1 LWGFFIFGKTFFMR
15 RIAGLWIVLIF
26 ISACKPETKQFTK
39 LSPNET
45 KIDFVNKLYETNT
58 RNYFTYPYMYL
69 GGGVAAGDFNNDGLE
84 DLFFTGNMVPNKLYL
99 NQGNLRFKDISESA
113 GIQGDD
119 RWYSGVSIID
129 INKDGFLDIYIAVGG
144 ENEPNNN
151 VLYINNQDN
160 TFTEKAEAYGID
172 DDGYSMHSTFFD
184 YDKDGDL
191 DLYVANYPPTSF
203 KAPVDYY
210 KYMIDN
216 HEDGDSDHLYRN
228 EGDHFVDVTNE
239 SGISNFGLSLG
250 VVASDFN
257 NDGYPD
263 IYISNDFNA
272 PDFMYINNGDGT
284 FTNDILNS
292 LQQTSFFGMGV
303 DAADFNNDGWVDI
316 FQLDMN
322 AADNFRSKANM
333 SSMNPE
339 VFYQSVALGLHH
351 QYMQNSL
358 QLNQGNLNNPSPA
371 FSNIARWSG
380 VSSTD
385 WSWGGLFADF
395 DNDGWKD
402 LYVTNGIRRDVN
414 NKDFYNEHRAFFNK
428 MENDPN
434 YKNKEEEVKLLSYLE
449 KMPSAKLANYLFQ
462 NQQDQGFK
470 NRNTEWG
477 LDEKTF
483 SNGVVYSDLDNDGD
497 LDLVVNNLEDR
508 ASIYRNNSLNT
519 NFIGFELVA
528 KDNQIP
534 VGTRIHIK
542 SSGKYQ
548 MQELNLSR
556 GYLSSVSPRIHF
568 GLGDTPSVEEVIVDW
583 PDGTQ
588 SKLENV
594 QSNTY
599 NKIAYNE
606 ISTIKTNKDEEQ
618 STAKQFETITQKD
631 PFIHLENP
639 YDDFKDEV
647 LLPHKNSTLGPAL
660 AVGDLNNDGREDY
673 IIGGAIAQAA
683 ALYVQQENGIFEKV
697 SVPIFEKDK
706 FYEDLGIQ
714 IFDADNDGDQDIY
727 IASGGNE
734 FNEGSQGYEDR
745 FYENKGKLLF
755 ERNRAAIP
763 DTRISGLEVSVND
776 YDHDGDLDLFVGG
789 RLSPKK
795 YPYPSNSRILENL
808 SSSGDIQ
815 FVDVTEKKNSALKNI
830 GLVTTS
836 KWVDIDGDSW
846 EDLVIAGEWMSIRIF
861 KNNEGKS
868 FTEVT
873 EEVYKAEQRGWWYD
887 IEKGDFDND
896 GDMDLIVGNLGLN
909 YKYQASVDKPFRVYL
924 NDFDKNATYDIVLSY
939 KSDDTEYPVRGR
951 QCSSEQMPAIKDKFK
966 NYNSFA
972 SASLEEIYSNQM
984 LEESLKYEIT
994 SFASVYLENKDGKFI
1009 AKPLPYQAQ
1018 LSNINAMVVKDIDS
1032 DGNLDVVLGGNLYNA
1047 EVETPRNDASY
1058 GLWLKGDGNN
1068 GFSTQLPRE
1077 TGLVIRGDV
1086 RNIKVIKVGDKS
1098 HLLVAKN
1105 DQALQQIRVN

>member
-1 LWGFFIFGKTFFMR
+1 MRRLVVVLIITFFSF
-15 RIAGLWIVLIF
+15 GCESEL
-26 ISACKPETKQFTK
+26 KQFTK
-39 LSPNET
+39 LNPKDTS
-45 KIDFVNKLYETNT
+45 IDFVNKLYETNS

-69 GGGVAAGDFNNDGLE
+69 GGGVAVGDFNNDGLE
-84 DLFFTGNMVPNKLYL
+84 DLFFSGNMVPNKLYL
-99 NQGNLRFKDISESA
+99 NQGDFQFKDISESA
-113 GIQGDD
+113 GIQGDN
-119 RWYSGVSIID
+119 RWYSGVSLID

-151 VLYINNQDN
+151 VLYINNQNN
-160 TFTEKAEAYGID
+160 TFSEKAEAYGID

-203 KAPVDYY
+203 TAPVDYY

-216 HEDGDSDHLYRN
+216 HEDRDSDHLYRN
-228 EGDHFVDVTNE
+228 DGELFVDVTKE

-257 NDGYPD
+257 NDGNPD
-263 IYISNDFNA
+263 LYISNDFNA

-284 FTNDILNS
+284 FTNEILNS

-358 QLNQGNLNNPSPA
+358 QLNQGNLNDSSPA

-434 YKNKEEEVKLLSYLE
+434 YKNKEEEVKLLSFLE
-449 KMPSAKLANYLFQ
+449 KMPSEKLSNYLFQ
-462 NQQDQGFK
+462 NQQENGFK
-470 NRNTEWG
+470 NKNIEWG

-497 LDLVVNNLEDR
+497 LDLVVNNLEDF
-508 ASIYRNNSLNT
+508 ASIYRNNTSNS
-519 NFIGFELVA
+519 NYIGFTLEG
-528 KDNQIP
+528 KDQQIP
-534 VGTRIHIK
+534 IGTRIHLK
-542 SSGKYQ
+542 ASGKYQ

-556 GYLSSVSPRIHF
+556 GYLSSVSPRVHF
-568 GLGDTPSVEEVIVDW
+568 GLGAAPEIEEVIVEW
-583 PDGTQ
+583 PDGNRT
-588 SKLENV
+588 KLEDLTVNSYNAV
-594 QSNTY
+594 AYKEDSSNTL
-599 NKIAYNE
+599 NE
-606 ISTIKTNKDEEQ
+606 KNEFSEVKR
-618 STAKQFETITQKD
+618 FETVVQKD
-631 PFIHLENP
+631 AFVHRENP

-660 AVGDLNNDGREDY
+660 AVGDLNNDSREDY
-673 IIGGAIAQAA
+673 IVGGAIAQAA
-683 ALYVQQENGIFEKV
+683 EIYIQKVNGSFQKV
-697 SVPIFEKDK
+697 NVPIFEKDK

-714 IFDADNDGDQDIY
+714 IFDADNDGDLDIY

-745 FYENKGKLLF
+745 FYENKGNLVF
-755 ERNRAAIP
+755 ERNISAIP

-776 YDHDGDLDLFVGG
+776 FDQDGDLDLFVGG

-795 YPYPSNSRILENL
+795 YPYPSSSRILENR
-808 SSSGDIQ
+808 SASGSIQ
-815 FVDVTEKKNSALKNI
+815 FVDVTEEKNPALTNI

-836 KWVDIDGDSW
+836 KWVDLDGDSW
-846 EDLVIAGEWMSIRIF
+846 EDLVVAGEWLSIRFF
-861 KNNEGKS
+861 KNNEGKT
-868 FTEVT
+868 FKEVT
-873 EEVYKAEQRGWWYD
+873 EEVYLPEQRGWWYD

-896 GDMDLIVGNLGLN
+896 GDLDLIVGNLGLN
-909 YKYQASVDKPFRVYL
+909 YKYQASTEKPFRVYL
-924 NDFDKNATYDIVLSY
+924 NDFDKNTTYDIVLSY
-939 KSDDTEYPVRGR
+939 KSDDTEYPIRGR
-951 QCSSEQMPAIKDKFK
+951 QCSSEQMPAIKEKFK

-972 SASLEEIYSNQM
+972 SASLEEIYSDQM

-994 SFASVYLENKDGKFI
+994 SFASVYLQNNNGKFI

-1018 LSNINAMVVKDIDS
+1018 FSNINALVVEDIDR
-1032 DGNLDVVLGGNLYNA
+1032 DGYLDVVLGGNLYNA

-1058 GLWLKGDGNN
+1058 GLWLKGDGAN
-1068 GFSTQLPRE
+1068 GFRALAPRE
-1077 TGLVIRGDV
+1077 TGLVVRGDI
-1086 RNIKVIKVGDKS
+1086 RNMKPIKVGGQT

-1105 DQALQQIRVN
+1105 NQDLQQIRIN

>member
-1 LWGFFIFGKTFFMR
+1 MKQIIGLFILVFITF
-15 RIAGLWIVLIF
+15 
-26 ISACKPETKQFTK
+26 ACQTEVKQFSK
-39 LSPNET
+39 LNSNNT
-45 KIDFVNKLYETNT
+45 NIDFVNKLYETNT

-84 DLFFTGNMVPNKLYL
+84 DLFFTGNMVPNKLYI
-99 NQGNLRFKDISESA
+99 NQGNFKFKDISEEA
-113 GIQGDD
+113 GIEGDD
-119 RWYSGVSIID
+119 RWYSGVSLID

-160 TFTEKAEAYGID
+160 TFTEKAEAYGIN

-210 KYMIDN
+210 KYMIEK
-216 HEDGDSDHLYRN
+216 HEDRDSDHLYRN
-228 EGDHFVDVTNE
+228 DGDHFVDVTNE

-263 IYISNDFNA
+263 VYISNDFNA
-272 PDFMYINNGDGT
+272 PDFMYLNNGDGT

-303 DAADFNNDGWVDI
+303 DASDFNNDGWVDL

-358 QLNQGNLNNPSPA
+358 QLNQGNLNNSSPA

-402 LYVTNGIRRDVN
+402 LYVSNGIRRDVN
-414 NKDFYNEHRAFFNK
+414 NKDFYNEHRAFFDK

-449 KMPSAKLANYLFQ
+449 KMPSEKLSNYLFQ
-462 NQQDQGFK
+462 NQQENGFE
-470 NRNTEWG
+470 NRNLEWG

-497 LDLVVNNLEDR
+497 LDLVVNNLEDF
-508 ASIYRNNSLNT
+508 ASIYRNNNT
-519 NFIGFELVA
+519 NSNFIGFKLEGE
-528 KDNQIP
+528 DNQLP
-534 VGTRIHIK
+534 VGARIHLK
-542 SSGKYQ
+542 ASGKYQ

-556 GYLSSVSPRIHF
+556 GYLSSVSPRVHF
-568 GLGDTPSVEEVIVDW
+568 GLGTTTELEEVIIEW
-583 PDGTQ
+583 PDGRKSELKEYQ
-588 SKLENV
+588 I
-594 QSNTY
+594 NTY
-599 NKIAYNE
+599 NNVVYNE
-606 ISTIKTNKDEEQ
+606 GTSTVPTKKEIQPK
-618 STAKQFETITQKD
+618 AKQFETVVQKD
-631 PFIHLENP
+631 AFIHKENP

-660 AVGDLNNDGREDY
+660 AVGDLNNDGKEDY
-673 IIGGAIAQAA
+673 VIGGAIAQATS
-683 ALYVQQENGIFEKV
+683 LYIQQANGTFEKV
-697 SVPIFEKDK
+697 DVPIFEKDK

-727 IASGGNE
+727 LASGGNE
-734 FNEGSQGYEDR
+734 FKSDSQGYEDR
-745 FYENKGKLLF
+745 FYENKGNLVF
-755 ERNRAAIP
+755 ERNISAIP
-763 DTRISGLEVSVND
+763 DTRISGLEVSVSD
-776 YDHDGDLDLFVGG
+776 FDHDGDLDLFVGG

-795 YPYPSNSRILENL
+795 YPYPSNSRILENQ
-808 SSSGDIQ
+808 STSGNIQ
-815 FVDVTEKKNSALKNI
+815 FVDVTQEKNPMLTNI

-846 EDLVIAGEWMSIRIF
+846 EDLVVAGEWMSIRFF

-868 FTEVT
+868 FKEVT
-873 EEVYKAEQRGWWYD
+873 EEIYLPDHRGWWYD

-909 YKYQASVDKPFRVYL
+909 YKYQASVEKPFRVYL

-939 KSDDTEYPVRGR
+939 KSDNTEYPVRGR
-951 QCSSEQMPAIKDKFK
+951 QCSSEQMPAIKEKFK

-972 SASLEEIYSNQM
+972 NASLEEIYSDKM

-994 SFASVYLENKDGKFI
+994 SFSSVYLQNNDGKFT

-1018 LSNINAMVVKDIDS
+1018 FSNINAMVVKDVNL

-1058 GLWLKGDGNN
+1058 GLWLKGDGSN
-1068 GFSTQLPRE
+1068 GFSAQEPRK

-1086 RNIKVIKVGDKS
+1086 RNIKPIKVGDHT

-1105 DQALQQIRVN
+1105 NQSLQQIRIN

>member
-1 LWGFFIFGKTFFMR
+1 MRGFFIFEKKLMRRLVVVLIITFFSF
-15 RIAGLWIVLIF
+15 GCESEL
-26 ISACKPETKQFTK
+26 KQFTK
-39 LSPNET
+39 LNPKDTS
-45 KIDFVNKLYETNT
+45 IDFVNKLYETNSK
-58 RNYFTYPYMYL
+58 NYFTYPYMYL
-69 GGGVAAGDFNNDGLE
+69 GGGVAVGDFNNDGLE
-84 DLFFTGNMVPNKLYL
+84 DLFFSGNMVPNKLYL
-99 NQGNLRFKDISESA
+99 NQGDFQFKDISESA
-113 GIQGDD
+113 GIQGDN
-119 RWYSGVSIID
+119 RWYSGVSLID

-151 VLYINNQDN
+151 VLYINNQNN
-160 TFTEKAEAYGID
+160 TFSEKAEAYGID

-203 KAPVDYY
+203 TAPVDYY

-216 HEDGDSDHLYRN
+216 HEDRDSDHLYRN
-228 EGDHFVDVTNE
+228 DGELFVDVTKE

-257 NDGYPD
+257 NDGNPD
-263 IYISNDFNA
+263 LYISNDFNA

-284 FTNDILNS
+284 FTNEILNS

-358 QLNQGNLNNPSPA
+358 QLNQGNLNDSSPA

-434 YKNKEEEVKLLSYLE
+434 YKNKEEEVKLLSFLE
-449 KMPSAKLANYLFQ
+449 KMPSEKLSNYLFQ
-462 NQQDQGFK
+462 NQQENGFK
-470 NRNTEWG
+470 NKNIEWG

-497 LDLVVNNLEDR
+497 LDLVVNNLEDF
-508 ASIYRNNSLNT
+508 ASIYRNNTSNS
-519 NFIGFELVA
+519 NYIGFTLEG
-528 KDNQIP
+528 KDQQIP
-534 VGTRIHIK
+534 IGTRIHLK
-542 SSGKYQ
+542 ASGKYQ

-556 GYLSSVSPRIHF
+556 GYLSSVSPRVHF
-568 GLGDTPSVEEVIVDW
+568 GLGAAPEIEEVIVEW
-583 PDGTQ
+583 PDGNRT
-588 SKLENV
+588 KLEDLTVNSYNAV
-594 QSNTY
+594 AYKEDSSNTL
-599 NKIAYNE
+599 NE
-606 ISTIKTNKDEEQ
+606 KNEFSEVKR
-618 STAKQFETITQKD
+618 FETVVQKD
-631 PFIHLENP
+631 AFVHRENP

-660 AVGDLNNDGREDY
+660 AVGDLNNDSREDY
-673 IIGGAIAQAA
+673 IVGGAIAQAA
-683 ALYVQQENGIFEKV
+683 EIYIQKVNGSFQKV
-697 SVPIFEKDK
+697 NVPIFEKDK

-714 IFDADNDGDQDIY
+714 IFDADNDGDLDIY

-745 FYENKGKLLF
+745 FYENKGNLVF
-755 ERNRAAIP
+755 ERNISAIP

-776 YDHDGDLDLFVGG
+776 FDQDGDLDLFVGG

-795 YPYPSNSRILENL
+795 YPYPSSSRILENR
-808 SSSGDIQ
+808 SASGSIQ
-815 FVDVTEKKNSALKNI
+815 FVDVTEEKNPALTNI

-836 KWVDIDGDSW
+836 KWVDLDGDSW
-846 EDLVIAGEWMSIRIF
+846 EDLVVAGEWLSIRFF
-861 KNNEGKS
+861 KNNEGKT
-868 FTEVT
+868 FKEVT
-873 EEVYKAEQRGWWYD
+873 EEVYLPEQRGWWYD

-896 GDMDLIVGNLGLN
+896 GDLDLIVGNLGLN
-909 YKYQASVDKPFRVYL
+909 YKYQASTEKPFRVYL
-924 NDFDKNATYDIVLSY
+924 NDFDKNTTYDIVLSY
-939 KSDDTEYPVRGR
+939 KSDDTEYPIRGR
-951 QCSSEQMPAIKDKFK
+951 QCSSEQMPAIKEKFK

-972 SASLEEIYSNQM
+972 SASLEEIYSDQM

-994 SFASVYLENKDGKFI
+994 SFASVYLQNNNGKFI

-1018 LSNINAMVVKDIDS
+1018 FSNINALVVEDIDR
-1032 DGNLDVVLGGNLYNA
+1032 DGYLDVVLGGNLYNA

-1058 GLWLKGDGNN
+1058 GLWLKGDGAN
-1068 GFSTQLPRE
+1068 GFRALAPRE
-1077 TGLVIRGDV
+1077 TGLVVRGDI
-1086 RNIKVIKVGDKS
+1086 RNMKPIKVGGQT

-1105 DQALQQIRVN
+1105 NQDLQQIRIN

>member
-1 LWGFFIFGKTFFMR
+1 MR

-26 ISACKPETKQFTK
+26 ISACKSETKQFTK
-39 LSPNET
+39 LSPNDT

-119 RWYSGVSIID
+119 RWYSGVSLID

-151 VLYINNQDN
+151 VLYINNEDN

-216 HEDGDSDHLYRN
+216 HEDRDSDHFYRN

-303 DAADFNNDGWVDI
+303 DAADFNNDGWIDI

-449 KMPSAKLANYLFQ
+449 KMPSEKLANYLFQ

-534 VGTRIHIK
+534 VGTRIHLK

-568 GLGDTPSVEEVIVDW
+568 GLGDTPSVEEVIVEW

-588 SKLENV
+588 SKLENI

-606 ISTIKTNKDEEQ
+606 ISTIKINKEEEQ

-714 IFDADNDGDQDIY
+714 IFDADNDGDKDIY

-745 FYENKGKLLF
+745 FYENKGKLIF

-776 YDHDGDLDLFVGG
+776 YDQDGDLDLFVGG

-795 YPYPSNSRILENL
+795 YPYPSNSRILENQ
-808 SSSGDIQ
+808 SSSGNIQ

-924 NDFDKNATYDIVLSY
+924 NDFDENATYDIVLSY

-951 QCSSEQMPAIKDKFK
+951 QCSSEQMPAIKEKFK

-972 SASLEEIYSNQM
+972 NASLEEIYSDQM

-1068 GFSTQLPRE
+1068 GFSAQLPRE

-1086 RNIKVIKVGDKS
+1086 RNIKAIKVGDES

>member
-1 LWGFFIFGKTFFMR
+1 
-15 RIAGLWIVLIF
+15 
-26 ISACKPETKQFTK
+26 
-39 LSPNET
+39 
-45 KIDFVNKLYETNT
+45 
-58 RNYFTYPYMYL
+58 
-69 GGGVAAGDFNNDGLE
+69 
-84 DLFFTGNMVPNKLYL
+84 
-99 NQGNLRFKDISESA
+99 
-113 GIQGDD
+113 
-119 RWYSGVSIID
+119 
-129 INKDGFLDIYIAVGG
+129 
-144 ENEPNNN
+144 
-151 VLYINNQDN
+151 
-160 TFTEKAEAYGID
+160 
-172 DDGYSMHSTFFD
+172 
-184 YDKDGDL
+184 
-191 DLYVANYPPTSF
+191 
-203 KAPVDYY
+203 
-210 KYMIDN
+210 
-216 HEDGDSDHLYRN
+216 
-228 EGDHFVDVTNE
+228 
-239 SGISNFGLSLG
+239 
-250 VVASDFN
+250 
-257 NDGYPD
+257 
-263 IYISNDFNA
+263 
-272 PDFMYINNGDGT
+272 
-284 FTNDILNS
+284 
-292 LQQTSFFGMGV
+292 
-303 DAADFNNDGWVDI
+303 
-316 FQLDMN
+316 
-322 AADNFRSKANM
+322 
-333 SSMNPE
+333 
-339 VFYQSVALGLHH
+339 
-351 QYMQNSL
+351 
-358 QLNQGNLNNPSPA
+358 
-371 FSNIARWSG
+371 
-380 VSSTD
+380 
-385 WSWGGLFADF
+385 
-395 DNDGWKD
+395 
-402 LYVTNGIRRDVN
+402 
-414 NKDFYNEHRAFFNK
+414 

-449 KMPSAKLANYLFQ
+449 KMPSEKLANYLFQ

-508 ASIYRNNSLNT
+508 ASVYRNNSLNT
-519 NFIGFELVA
+519 NFIGFELTA

-534 VGTRIHIK
+534 VGTRIHLK

-568 GLGDTPSVEEVIVDW
+568 GLGDTPSVEEIIVEW

-588 SKLENV
+588 SKLEKF
-594 QSNTY
+594 QSNSY

-606 ISTIKTNKDEEQ
+606 ISTIKTNKEEEQ
-618 STAKQFETITQKD
+618 STAKQFETITQKK

-683 ALYVQQENGIFEKV
+683 ALYVQQENGVFEKV

-745 FYENKGKLLF
+745 FYENKGKLIF
-755 ERNRAAIP
+755 ERNRSAIP

-776 YDHDGDLDLFVGG
+776 YDQDGDLDLFVGG

-795 YPYPSNSRILENL
+795 YPYPSNSRILENQ
-808 SSSGDIQ
+808 SSSENIQ

-846 EDLVIAGEWMSIRIF
+846 EDLVIAGEWMPIHIF

-868 FTEVT
+868 FTDVT
-873 EEVYKAEQRGWWYD
+873 EDVYKAEQRGWWYD

-924 NDFDKNATYDIVLSY
+924 NDFDENATYDIVLSY

-951 QCSSEQMPAIKDKFK
+951 QCSSEQMPAIKEKFK

-972 SASLEEIYSNQM
+972 SASLEEIYSDQM

-1032 DGNLDVVLGGNLYNA
+1032 DDNLDVVLGGNLYNA
-1047 EVETPRNDASY
+1047 EVETPRNDSSY

-1068 GFSTQLPRE
+1068 GFSAQLPRE

-1086 RNIKVIKVGDKS
+1086 RNIKAIKIGDES
-1098 HLLVAKN
+1098 HLLVANNK
-1105 DQALQQIRVN
+1105 QALQQIRVN

>member
-1 LWGFFIFGKTFFMR
+1 MKQIVVVLIITFFS
-15 RIAGLWIVLIF
+15 F
-26 ISACKPETKQFTK
+26 ACESELKQFTK
-39 LSPNET
+39 LNPKDTS
-45 KIDFVNKLYETNT
+45 IDFVNKLYETNS

-84 DLFFTGNMVPNKLYL
+84 DLFFSGNMVPNKLYL
-99 NQGNLRFKDISESA
+99 NQGDFQFKDISESA
-113 GIQGDD
+113 GIQGDN
-119 RWYSGVSIID
+119 RWYSGVSLID

-160 TFTEKAEAYGID
+160 TFSEKAEAYGID

-203 KAPVDYY
+203 TAPVDYY

-216 HEDGDSDHLYRN
+216 HEDRDSDHLYRN
-228 EGDHFVDVTNE
+228 DGDHFVDVTKE

-257 NDGYPD
+257 NDGNPD
-263 IYISNDFNA
+263 LYISNDFNA

-284 FTNDILNS
+284 FTNEILNS

-358 QLNQGNLNNPSPA
+358 QLNQGNLNDSSPA

-449 KMPSAKLANYLFQ
+449 KMPSEKISNYLFQ
-462 NQQDQGFK
+462 NQQENGFK
-470 NRNTEWG
+470 NKNIEWG

-497 LDLVVNNLEDR
+497 LDLVVNNLEDF
-508 ASIYRNNSLNT
+508 ASIYRNNTSNS
-519 NFIGFELVA
+519 NYIGFTLEG
-528 KDNQIP
+528 KDQQIP
-534 VGTRIHIK
+534 IGTRIHLK
-542 SSGKYQ
+542 ASGKYQ

-556 GYLSSVSPRIHF
+556 GYLSSVSPRVHF
-568 GLGDTPSVEEVIVDW
+568 GLGATPEIEEVIVEW
-583 PDGTQ
+583 PDGNRT
-588 SKLENV
+588 KLEDLRVNSYNAV
-594 QSNTY
+594 AYKEDSSNTL
-599 NKIAYNE
+599 NE
-606 ISTIKTNKDEEQ
+606 KNEFSEVKR
-618 STAKQFETITQKD
+618 FETVVQKD
-631 PFIHLENP
+631 AFVHRENP

-673 IIGGAIAQAA
+673 IVGGAIAQAA
-683 ALYVQQENGIFEKV
+683 EIYIQKVNGSFQKV
-697 SVPIFEKDK
+697 NVPIFEKDK

-714 IFDADNDGDQDIY
+714 IFDADNDGDLDIY

-745 FYENKGKLLF
+745 FYENKGNLVF
-755 ERNRAAIP
+755 ERNISAIP

-776 YDHDGDLDLFVGG
+776 FDQDGDLDLFVGG

-795 YPYPSNSRILENL
+795 YPYPSSSRILENR
-808 SSSGDIQ
+808 STSGSIQ
-815 FVDVTEKKNSALKNI
+815 FVDVTEEKNPALINI

-836 KWVDIDGDSW
+836 KWVDLDGDSW
-846 EDLVIAGEWMSIRIF
+846 EDLVVAGEWMSIRFF
-861 KNNEGKS
+861 KNNEGKT
-868 FTEVT
+868 FQEVT
-873 EEVYKAEQRGWWYD
+873 QEVYLPEQRGWWYD

-909 YKYQASVDKPFRVYL
+909 YKYQASKEKPFRVYL

-951 QCSSEQMPAIKDKFK
+951 QCSSEQMPAIKEKFK

-972 SASLEEIYSNQM
+972 SASLEEIYSDQM

-994 SFASVYLENKDGKFI
+994 SFASVYLQNNDGKFI

-1018 LSNINAMVVKDIDS
+1018 FSNINALVVEDIDR

-1058 GLWLKGDGNN
+1058 GLWLKGDGAN
-1068 GFSTQLPRE
+1068 GFRALAPRE
-1077 TGLVIRGDV
+1077 TGLVVRGDI
-1086 RNIKVIKVGDKS
+1086 RNMKPIKVGGQT

-1105 DQALQQIRVN
+1105 NQALQQIRIN

>member
-1 LWGFFIFGKTFFMR
+1 MKRIFRLIVVLFFVF
-15 RIAGLWIVLIF
+15 
-26 ISACKPETKQFTK
+26 ACESEKKQYTK
-39 LSPNET
+39 LGSKKTN
-45 KIDFVNKLYETNT
+45 IDFVNKLYETNT

-84 DLFFTGNMVPNKLYL
+84 DLFFTGNMVSNKLYL
-99 NQGNLRFKDISESA
+99 NLGDFNFKDISESA
-113 GIQGDD
+113 GIAGDN
-119 RWYSGVSIID
+119 RWYSGVSIVD
-129 INKDGFLDIYIAVGG
+129 INNDGFLDIYIAVGG
-144 ENEPNNN
+144 ESGPNNN
-151 VLYINNQDN
+151 VLYINNKDN
-160 TFTEKAEAYGID
+160 TFTEKAGEFGID

-216 HEDGDSDHLYRN
+216 HEARDSDHLYRN
-228 EGDHFVDVTNE
+228 EGNHFTDVTNE
-239 SGISNFGLSLG
+239 SGVSNFGLSLG
-250 VVASDFN
+250 VVASDYN

-284 FTNDILNS
+284 FTNEILNS

-358 QLNQGNLNNPSPA
+358 QLNQGNLNGSSPA

-414 NKDFYNEHRAFFNK
+414 NKDFYNQHRAFFNK
-428 MENDPN
+428 MENDPK

-449 KMPSAKLANYLFQ
+449 KMPSEKLANYLFH
-462 NQQDQGFK
+462 NQQDKGFV

-483 SNGVVYSDLDNDGD
+483 SNGVIYSDLDNDGD
-497 LDLVVNNLEDR
+497 LDLVVNNLEDY
-508 ASIYRNNSLNT
+508 ASIYRNNNT
-519 NFIGFELVA
+519 NSNFIGFELEG
-528 KDNQIP
+528 KDKNIP
-534 VGTRIHIK
+534 IGARIHLK
-542 SSGKYQ
+542 ASGKYQ
-548 MQELNLSR
+548 MQEFNLSR

-568 GLGDTPSVEEVIVDW
+568 GLGDSTNLDEVVIEW
-583 PDGTQ
+583 PDGNR
-588 SKLENV
+588 SRLVDVKVNK
-594 QSNTY
+594 Y
-599 NKIAYNE
+599 NKVVYK
-606 ISTIKTNKDEEQ
+606 KTSSKIVEDKDE
-618 STAKQFETITQKD
+618 SIKIKQFETIAQKD
-631 PFIHLENP
+631 PFIHKENP
-639 YDDFKDEV
+639 YDDFKDEI

-660 AVGDLNNDGREDY
+660 AVGDLNNDSREDY
-673 IIGGAIAQAA
+673 IIGGAIAQAPGIFI
-683 ALYVQQENGIFEKV
+683 QQEDGTFEQATI
-697 SVPIFEKDK
+697 PIFEKDK
-706 FYEDLGIQ
+706 FYEDLGIE

-745 FYENKGKLLF
+745 FYENKGNLNF
-755 ERNRAAIP
+755 ERNESAIP
-763 DTRISGLEVSVND
+763 GARISGLEVSSND
-776 YDHDGDLDLFVGG
+776 FDHDGDLDLFVGG

-795 YPYPSNSRILENL
+795 YPYPSSSRILENQ
-808 SSSGDIQ
+808 SSNGKIK
-815 FVDVTEKKNSALKNI
+815 FVDVTDQKNPALKKI

-836 KWVDIDGDSW
+836 NWLDIDGDSW
-846 EDLVIAGEWMSIRIF
+846 DDLIVSGEWMSLRFF
-861 KNNEGKS
+861 KNDKGKS
-868 FTEVT
+868 FKEVT
-873 EEVYKAEQRGWWYD
+873 DEVYHSEHRGWWND

-909 YKYQASVDKPFRVYL
+909 YKYQASVEKPFRIYL

-939 KSDDTEYPVRGR
+939 KSEDTEYPVRGR
-951 QCSSEQMPAIKDKFK
+951 QCSSEQMPAIKEKFK

-984 LEESLKYEIT
+984 LEESLKYEIN
-994 SFASVYLENKDGKFI
+994 SFESIYLQNNDGKFI

-1018 LSNINAMVVKDIDS
+1018 FSNINAMIVKDIDL
-1032 DGNLDVVLGGNLYNA
+1032 DGNLDIVLGGNLYNA
-1047 EVETPRNDASY
+1047 EVETPRNDSSY

-1068 GFSTQLPRE
+1068 GFSALPPRDS
-1077 TGLVIRGDV
+1077 GLVMRGDI
-1086 RNIKVIKVGDKS
+1086 RNIKLIKVGDEN
-1098 HLLVAKN
+1098 HLIIAAN
-1105 DQALQQIRVN
+1105 NQALQQIKIN

>member
-1 LWGFFIFGKTFFMR
+1 
-15 RIAGLWIVLIF
+15 
-26 ISACKPETKQFTK
+26 
-39 LSPNET
+39 
-45 KIDFVNKLYETNT
+45 
-58 RNYFTYPYMYL
+58 
-69 GGGVAAGDFNNDGLE
+69 
-84 DLFFTGNMVPNKLYL
+84 
-99 NQGNLRFKDISESA
+99 
-113 GIQGDD
+113 
-119 RWYSGVSIID
+119 
-129 INKDGFLDIYIAVGG
+129 
-144 ENEPNNN
+144 
-151 VLYINNQDN
+151 
-160 TFTEKAEAYGID
+160 
-172 DDGYSMHSTFFD
+172 
-184 YDKDGDL
+184 
-191 DLYVANYPPTSF
+191 
-203 KAPVDYY
+203 
-210 KYMIDN
+210 
-216 HEDGDSDHLYRN
+216 
-228 EGDHFVDVTNE
+228 
-239 SGISNFGLSLG
+239 
-250 VVASDFN
+250 
-257 NDGYPD
+257 
-263 IYISNDFNA
+263 
-272 PDFMYINNGDGT
+272 
-284 FTNDILNS
+284 
-292 LQQTSFFGMGV
+292 
-303 DAADFNNDGWVDI
+303 
-316 FQLDMN
+316 
-322 AADNFRSKANM
+322 
-333 SSMNPE
+333 
-339 VFYQSVALGLHH
+339 
-351 QYMQNSL
+351 
-358 QLNQGNLNNPSPA
+358 
-371 FSNIARWSG
+371 
-380 VSSTD
+380 
-385 WSWGGLFADF
+385 
-395 DNDGWKD
+395 
-402 LYVTNGIRRDVN
+402 
-414 NKDFYNEHRAFFNK
+414 
-428 MENDPN
+428 
-434 YKNKEEEVKLLSYLE
+434 
-449 KMPSAKLANYLFQ
+449 
-462 NQQDQGFK
+462 
-470 NRNTEWG
+470 
-477 LDEKTF
+477 
-483 SNGVVYSDLDNDGD
+483 
-497 LDLVVNNLEDR
+497 
-508 ASIYRNNSLNT
+508 
-519 NFIGFELVA
+519 
-528 KDNQIP
+528 
-534 VGTRIHIK
+534 
-542 SSGKYQ
+542 

-556 GYLSSVSPRIHF
+556 GYLSSVSSRIHF
-568 GLGDTPSVEEVIVDW
+568 GLGDTPSVEEVIVEW

-588 SKLENV
+588 SKLENI

-606 ISTIKTNKDEEQ
+606 ISTIKTNKKEEQ
-618 STAKQFETITQKD
+618 STAKQFESITQKE

-683 ALYVQQENGIFEKV
+683 ALYIQQENGIFEKI

-745 FYENKGKLLF
+745 FYENKGKLIF
-755 ERNRAAIP
+755 ERNRSAIP

-776 YDHDGDLDLFVGG
+776 YDQDGDLDLFVGG

-795 YPYPSNSRILENL
+795 YPYPSNSRILENQ
-808 SSSGDIQ
+808 SSSENIQ

-846 EDLVIAGEWMSIRIF
+846 EDLVIAGEWMSIHIF

-868 FTEVT
+868 FTDVT
-873 EEVYKAEQRGWWYD
+873 EDVYKVEQRGWWYD

-924 NDFDKNATYDIVLSY
+924 NDFDENATYDIVLSY

-951 QCSSEQMPAIKDKFK
+951 QCSSEQMPAIKEKFK

-972 SASLEEIYSNQM
+972 SASLEEIYSDQM

-1068 GFSTQLPRE
+1068 GFSAQLPRE

-1086 RNIKVIKVGDKS
+1086 RNIKAIKVGDES

>member
-1 LWGFFIFGKTFFMR
+1 MRGFFIFEKKLMR
-15 RIAGLWIVLIF
+15 RIVVVLIITF
-26 ISACKPETKQFTK
+26 FSFGCESELKQFTK
-39 LSPNET
+39 LNPKDTS
-45 KIDFVNKLYETNT
+45 IDFVNKLYETNS

-69 GGGVAAGDFNNDGLE
+69 GGGVAVGDFNNDGLE
-84 DLFFTGNMVPNKLYL
+84 DLFFSGNMVPNKLYL
-99 NQGNLRFKDISESA
+99 NQGDFQFKDISESA
-113 GIQGDD
+113 GIQGDN
-119 RWYSGVSIID
+119 RWYSGVSLID

-151 VLYINNQDN
+151 VLYINNQNN
-160 TFTEKAEAYGID
+160 TFSEKAEAYGID

-203 KAPVDYY
+203 TAPVDYY

-216 HEDGDSDHLYRN
+216 HEDRDSDHLYRN
-228 EGDHFVDVTNE
+228 DGELFVDVTKE

-257 NDGYPD
+257 NDGNPD
-263 IYISNDFNA
+263 LYISNDFNA

-284 FTNDILNS
+284 FTNEILNS

-358 QLNQGNLNNPSPA
+358 QLNQGNLNDSSPA

-434 YKNKEEEVKLLSYLE
+434 YKNKEEEVKLLSFLE
-449 KMPSAKLANYLFQ
+449 KMPSEKLSNYLFQ
-462 NQQDQGFK
+462 NQQENGFK
-470 NRNTEWG
+470 NKNIEWG

-497 LDLVVNNLEDR
+497 LDLVVNNLEDF
-508 ASIYRNNSLNT
+508 ASIYRNNTSNS
-519 NFIGFELVA
+519 NYIGFTLEG
-528 KDNQIP
+528 KDQQIP
-534 VGTRIHIK
+534 IGTRIHLK
-542 SSGKYQ
+542 ASGKYQ

-556 GYLSSVSPRIHF
+556 GYLSSVSPRVHF
-568 GLGDTPSVEEVIVDW
+568 GLGAAPEIEEVIVEW
-583 PDGTQ
+583 PDGNRT
-588 SKLENV
+588 KLEDLTVNSYNAV
-594 QSNTY
+594 AYKEDSSNTL
-599 NKIAYNE
+599 NE
-606 ISTIKTNKDEEQ
+606 KNEFSEVKR
-618 STAKQFETITQKD
+618 FETVVQKD
-631 PFIHLENP
+631 AFVHRENP

-660 AVGDLNNDGREDY
+660 AVGDLNNDSREDY
-673 IIGGAIAQAA
+673 IVGGAIAQAA
-683 ALYVQQENGIFEKV
+683 EIYIQKVNGSFQKV
-697 SVPIFEKDK
+697 NVPIFEKDK

-714 IFDADNDGDQDIY
+714 IFDADNDGDLDIY

-745 FYENKGKLLF
+745 FYENKGNLVF
-755 ERNRAAIP
+755 ERNISAIP

-776 YDHDGDLDLFVGG
+776 FDQDGDLDLFVGG

-795 YPYPSNSRILENL
+795 YPYPSSSRILENR
-808 SSSGDIQ
+808 SASGSIQ
-815 FVDVTEKKNSALKNI
+815 FVDVTEEKNPALTNI

-836 KWVDIDGDSW
+836 KWVDLDGDSW
-846 EDLVIAGEWMSIRIF
+846 EDLVVAGEWLSIRFF
-861 KNNEGKS
+861 KNNEGKT
-868 FTEVT
+868 FKEVT
-873 EEVYKAEQRGWWYD
+873 EEVYLPEQRGWWYD

-896 GDMDLIVGNLGLN
+896 GDLDLIVGNLGLN
-909 YKYQASVDKPFRVYL
+909 YKYQASTEKPFRVYL
-924 NDFDKNATYDIVLSY
+924 NDFDKNTTYDIVLSY
-939 KSDDTEYPVRGR
+939 KSDDTEYPIRGR
-951 QCSSEQMPAIKDKFK
+951 QCSSEQMPAIKEKFK

-972 SASLEEIYSNQM
+972 SASLEEIYSDQM

-994 SFASVYLENKDGKFI
+994 SFASVYLQNNNGKFI

-1018 LSNINAMVVKDIDS
+1018 FSNINALVVEDIDR
-1032 DGNLDVVLGGNLYNA
+1032 DGYLDVVLGGNLYNA

-1058 GLWLKGDGNN
+1058 GLWLKGDGAN
-1068 GFSTQLPRE
+1068 GFRALAPRE
-1077 TGLVIRGDV
+1077 TGLVVRGDI
-1086 RNIKVIKVGDKS
+1086 RNMKPIKVGGQT

-1105 DQALQQIRVN
+1105 NQDLQQIRIN

>member
-1 LWGFFIFGKTFFMR
+1 
-15 RIAGLWIVLIF
+15 
-26 ISACKPETKQFTK
+26 
-39 LSPNET
+39 
-45 KIDFVNKLYETNT
+45 
-58 RNYFTYPYMYL
+58 
-69 GGGVAAGDFNNDGLE
+69 
-84 DLFFTGNMVPNKLYL
+84 
-99 NQGNLRFKDISESA
+99 
-113 GIQGDD
+113 
-119 RWYSGVSIID
+119 
-129 INKDGFLDIYIAVGG
+129 
-144 ENEPNNN
+144 
-151 VLYINNQDN
+151 
-160 TFTEKAEAYGID
+160 
-172 DDGYSMHSTFFD
+172 
-184 YDKDGDL
+184 
-191 DLYVANYPPTSF
+191 
-203 KAPVDYY
+203 
-210 KYMIDN
+210 
-216 HEDGDSDHLYRN
+216 
-228 EGDHFVDVTNE
+228 
-239 SGISNFGLSLG
+239 
-250 VVASDFN
+250 
-257 NDGYPD
+257 
-263 IYISNDFNA
+263 
-272 PDFMYINNGDGT
+272 
-284 FTNDILNS
+284 
-292 LQQTSFFGMGV
+292 MGV

-333 SSMNPE
+333 SSMNPK

-449 KMPSAKLANYLFQ
+449 KMPSEKLANYLFQ

-497 LDLVVNNLEDR
+497 LDLVVNNLEDT

-519 NFIGFELVA
+519 NFIGFELA
-528 KDNQIP
+528 GKENQIP
-534 VGTRIHIK
+534 VGTRIHLK

-568 GLGDTPSVEEVIVDW
+568 GLGDTTSVEEVIVEW
-583 PDGTQ
+583 PDGNQ
-588 SKLENV
+588 NKLDNI

-599 NKIAYNE
+599 NKIAYNG
-606 ISTIKTNKDEEQ
+606 ISTMITSREEEQ
-618 STAKQFETITQKD
+618 SNAKQFETVTQKD

-683 ALYVQQENGIFEKV
+683 GLYIQQENGIFQKV

-745 FYENKGKLLF
+745 FYENKGKLIF
-755 ERNRAAIP
+755 ERNLSAIP
-763 DTRISGLEVSVND
+763 DTRISGLEVSLND
-776 YDHDGDLDLFVGG
+776 YDKDGDLDLFVGG

-795 YPYPSNSRILENL
+795 YPYPSNSRILENQ
-808 SSSGDIQ
+808 SSSGNIQ

-873 EEVYKAEQRGWWYD
+873 KDVYKAKQRGWWYD

-924 NDFDKNATYDIVLSY
+924 NDFDENATYDIVLSY

-951 QCSSEQMPAIKDKFK
+951 QCSSEQMPAIKEKFK

-972 SASLEEIYSNQM
+972 SASLEEIYSDQM
-984 LEESLKYEIT
+984 LEESLKYEIS

-1009 AKPLPYQAQ
+1009 AKNLPYQAQ
-1018 LSNINAMVVKDIDS
+1018 LSNINAMVVKDIDN
-1032 DGNLDVVLGGNLYNA
+1032 DGNLDIVLGGNMYNA

-1068 GFSTQLPRE
+1068 GFSAQLPRE

-1086 RNIKVIKVGDKS
+1086 RNIKAIRVGDES

-1105 DQALQQIRVN
+1105 DQELQQIRVN

>member
-1 LWGFFIFGKTFFMR
+1 MKRIVVVLIITFFS
-15 RIAGLWIVLIF
+15 F
-26 ISACKPETKQFTK
+26 ACESELKQFTK
-39 LSPNET
+39 LNPKDTS
-45 KIDFVNKLYETNT
+45 IDFVNKLYETNS

-84 DLFFTGNMVPNKLYL
+84 DLFFSGNMVPNKLYL
-99 NQGNLRFKDISESA
+99 NQGDFQFKDISESA
-113 GIQGDD
+113 GIQGDN
-119 RWYSGVSIID
+119 RWYSGVSLID

-160 TFTEKAEAYGID
+160 TFSEKAEAYGID

-203 KAPVDYY
+203 TAPVDYY

-216 HEDGDSDHLYRN
+216 HEDRDSDHLYRN
-228 EGDHFVDVTNE
+228 DGDRFVDVTKE

-257 NDGYPD
+257 NDGNPD
-263 IYISNDFNA
+263 LYISNDFNA

-284 FTNDILNS
+284 FTNEILSS

-358 QLNQGNLNNPSPA
+358 QLNQGNLNDSSPA

-449 KMPSAKLANYLFQ
+449 KMPSEKLSNYLFQ
-462 NQQDQGFK
+462 NQQENGFK
-470 NRNTEWG
+470 NKNIEWG

-497 LDLVVNNLEDR
+497 LDLVVNNLEDF
-508 ASIYRNNSLNT
+508 ASIYRNNTSNS
-519 NFIGFELVA
+519 NYIGFTLEG
-528 KDNQIP
+528 KDQQIP
-534 VGTRIHIK
+534 IGTRIHLK
-542 SSGKYQ
+542 ASGKYQ

-556 GYLSSVSPRIHF
+556 GYLSSVSPRVHF
-568 GLGDTPSVEEVIVDW
+568 GLGAAPEIEEVIVEW
-583 PDGTQ
+583 PDGNRT
-588 SKLENV
+588 KLEDLRVNSYNAV
-594 QSNTY
+594 AYKEDSSNTL
-599 NKIAYNE
+599 NE
-606 ISTIKTNKDEEQ
+606 KNEFSEVKR
-618 STAKQFETITQKD
+618 FETVVQKD
-631 PFIHLENP
+631 AFVHRENP

-673 IIGGAIAQAA
+673 IVGGAIAQAA
-683 ALYVQQENGIFEKV
+683 EIYIQKVNGSFQKV
-697 SVPIFEKDK
+697 NVPIFEKDK

-714 IFDADNDGDQDIY
+714 IFDADNDGDLDIY

-745 FYENKGKLLF
+745 FYENKGNLVF
-755 ERNRAAIP
+755 ERNISAIP

-776 YDHDGDLDLFVGG
+776 FDQDGDLDLFVGG

-795 YPYPSNSRILENL
+795 YPYPSSSRILENR
-808 SSSGDIQ
+808 SASGSIQ
-815 FVDVTEKKNSALKNI
+815 FVDVTEEKNPALTNI

-836 KWVDIDGDSW
+836 KWVDLDGDSW
-846 EDLVIAGEWMSIRIF
+846 EDLVVAGEWMSIRFF
-861 KNNEGKS
+861 KNNEGKT
-868 FTEVT
+868 FKEVT
-873 EEVYKAEQRGWWYD
+873 EEVYLPEQRGWWYD

-896 GDMDLIVGNLGLN
+896 GDLDLIVGNLGLN
-909 YKYQASVDKPFRVYL
+909 YKYQASTEKPFRVYL

-951 QCSSEQMPAIKDKFK
+951 QCSSEQMPAIKEKFK

-972 SASLEEIYSNQM
+972 SASLEEIYSDQM

-994 SFASVYLENKDGKFI
+994 SFASVYLQNNDGKFI

-1018 LSNINAMVVKDIDS
+1018 FSNINALVVEDIDR

-1058 GLWLKGDGNN
+1058 GLWLKGDGAN
-1068 GFSTQLPRE
+1068 GFRVQAPRE
-1077 TGLVIRGDV
+1077 TGLVVRGDI
-1086 RNIKVIKVGDKS
+1086 RNMKPIKVGDQT

-1105 DQALQQIRVN
+1105 NQALQQIRIN